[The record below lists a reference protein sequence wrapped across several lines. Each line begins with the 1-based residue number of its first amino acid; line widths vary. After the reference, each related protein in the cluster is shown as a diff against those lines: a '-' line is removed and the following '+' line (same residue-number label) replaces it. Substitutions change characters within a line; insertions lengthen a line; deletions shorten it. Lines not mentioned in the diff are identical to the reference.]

1 MMFIHASLQ
10 EALVLNSRG
19 RGDDDDNYHGDDC
32 GNGDD
37 DDYEDGRRGR
47 LYDNGIDRLT
57 RGCAPQ
63 TTLERELRS
72 QFEFSRDGVGDH
84 FPSSECH
91 FASSEL
97 KFVNTGTWL

>member
-1 MMFIHASLQ
+1 MMTIIMAMIVRMGGW
-10 EALVLNSRG
+10 E
-19 RGDDDDNYHGDDC
+19 
-32 GNGDD
+32 
-37 DDYEDGRRGR
+37 R
-47 LYDNGIDRLT
+47 LYDNGIDRHA

-63 TTLERELRS
+63 PTPERELRS

>member
-1 MMFIHASLQ
+1 MIVRMVMMTTMRIGGGEL
-10 EALVLNSRG
+10 
-19 RGDDDDNYHGDDC
+19 
-32 GNGDD
+32 
-37 DDYEDGRRGR
+37 

-84 FPSSECH
+84 FPSSE
-91 FASSEL
+91 L